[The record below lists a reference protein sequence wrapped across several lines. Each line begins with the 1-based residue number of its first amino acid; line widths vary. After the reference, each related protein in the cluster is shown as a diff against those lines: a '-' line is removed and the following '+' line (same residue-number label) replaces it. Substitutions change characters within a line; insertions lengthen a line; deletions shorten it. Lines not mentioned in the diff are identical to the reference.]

1 MIRAVAWDID
11 GTLIDSEPLH
21 HEALV
26 HASLQF
32 GVDLRDLPG
41 EAYHGVHVR
50 DVWITLRHRFP
61 QDLDREVWMTAI
73 EAYYEAN
80 RRKLKPIDGAVEV
93 VRLLSK
99 LGVLQA
105 CVSNSRRVTVDANIA
120 ALGIAE
126 NILFSVSLDDV
137 DHGKPD
143 PHPYRLAIRKID
155 MPRQDII
162 AVEDSDTGAR
172 SARTAGLK
180 VVGYRVGEAARDS
193 IDWRIDSLAQ
203 VIDIAS
209 PLHHTSL
216 SLTGNPE
223 ILRSRG

>member
-1 MIRAVAWDID
+1 MIRAIAWDID

-32 GVDLRDLPG
+32 GVDLRDLPS
-41 EAYHGVHVR
+41 EAYQGVHIR
-50 DVWITLRHRFP
+50 DVWTALRDRLP
-61 QDLDREVWMTAI
+61 QDLDREVWMKAI
-73 EAYYEAN
+73 EAYYDAN
-80 RRKLKPIDGAVEV
+80 RQKLRPIDGAVEV
-93 VRLLSK
+93 VRQLSR

-137 DHGKPD
+137 DHGKPN

-155 MPRQDII
+155 MHSEEII
-162 AVEDSDTGAR
+162 AVEDSETGAR

-180 VVGYRVGEAARDS
+180 VAGYRVGEAASDK
-193 IDWRIDSLAQ
+193 IDWRIDSLAE
-203 VIDIAS
+203 VIDIVS
-209 PLHHTSL
+209 PHSITLPYRLPQTLKS
-216 SLTGNPE
+216 
-223 ILRSRG
+223 

>member
-1 MIRAVAWDID
+1 MIRVVAWDID

-32 GVDLRDLPG
+32 GLDLRDLPG
-41 EAYHGVHVR
+41 EAYQGVHVR
-50 DVWITLRHRFP
+50 DVWVALRDRFP
-61 QDLDREVWMTAI
+61 QGLAREAWVTAI

-80 RRKLKPIDGAVEV
+80 RQKLKPIDGAVEV
-93 VRLLSK
+93 VRRLSK

-105 CVSNSRRVTVDANIA
+105 CVSNSRRVTVDTNIA

-137 DHGKPD
+137 DRGKPD
-143 PHPYRLAIRKID
+143 PHPYRLAIRKIN
-155 MPRQDII
+155 MQRQDII
-162 AVEDSDTGAR
+162 AVEDSETGAR

-180 VVGYRVGEAARDS
+180 VVGYRVGEAARGM
-193 IDWRIDSLAQ
+193 IDWRIESLAE
-203 VIDIAS
+203 VLEIVS
-209 PLHHTSL
+209 PRSITLPYRL
-216 SLTGNPE
+216 SQTLK
-223 ILRSRG
+223 S

>member
-1 MIRAVAWDID
+1 MIRAIAWDID

-32 GVDLRDLPG
+32 GVDLRDLPS
-41 EAYHGVHVR
+41 EAYQGVHMR
-50 DVWITLRHRFP
+50 DVWIALRDRLP
-61 QDLDREVWMTAI
+61 QDLDREVWVTAI

-80 RRKLKPIDGAVEV
+80 RQKLRPVDGAVEI
-93 VRLLSK
+93 VRQLSQ
-99 LGVLQA
+99 LGVLQV
-105 CVSNSRRVTVDANIA
+105 CVSNSRRATVDANIA

-137 DHGKPD
+137 DHGKPN

-155 MPRQDII
+155 MHHQEII
-162 AVEDSDTGAR
+162 AVEDSETGAR

-180 VVGYRVGEAARDS
+180 VAGYRVGEAASDK
-193 IDWRIDSLAQ
+193 IDWRIDSLAE
-203 VIDIAS
+203 VIDIVS
-209 PLHHTSL
+209 P
-216 SLTGNPE
+216 
-223 ILRSRG
+223 RSITLPYRLPQTLKS